1 MLEILTHS
9 LFRHTILWDSFLYL
23 SDVMFLL
30 NVDFAYSVY
39 GIHISAGVSLVSVG
53 SHIHCTC
60 ILFYNASKD
69 YDIKYDLSKHVFLTL
84 I

>member
-39 GIHISAGVSLVSVG
+39 SHQCRGIISERWLTHTLYMYLV
-53 SHIHCTC
+53 
-60 ILFYNASKD
+60 LYYASKD